1 MFRQTYRL
9 PLADTFYSFIVPVA
23 VCVHCA
29 DAVSCW
35 PLVIA
40 VSGFIFFLMG
50 FVFLLSSFP
59 IYMCLLWTSM
69 VIPASRLRHLRHLLA
84 LLCASRSPAN
94 TPLFHVPMI
103 MQFFHAALVG
113 LYPPHAP

>member
-1 MFRQTYRL
+1 MRNESAAGEAFWKDRGWSAFGVFRQTYRL
-9 PLADTFYSFIVPVA
+9 PLADTFYSFIVFVA

-40 VSGFIFFLMG
+40 VSGFNFFPMG

-59 IYMCLLWTSM
+59 IYM
-69 VIPASRLRHLRHLLA
+69 
-84 LLCASRSPAN
+84 
-94 TPLFHVPMI
+94 
-103 MQFFHAALVG
+103 
-113 LYPPHAP
+113 

>member
-35 PLVIA
+35 PLVLA
-40 VSGFIFFLMG
+40 VSGFIFFPYG
-50 FVFLLSSFP
+50 FCVSTEQLP
-59 IYMCLLWTSM
+59 HIH
-69 VIPASRLRHLRHLLA
+69 VI
-84 LLCASRSPAN
+84 
-94 TPLFHVPMI
+94 VD
-103 MQFFHAALVG
+103 
-113 LYPPHAP
+113 